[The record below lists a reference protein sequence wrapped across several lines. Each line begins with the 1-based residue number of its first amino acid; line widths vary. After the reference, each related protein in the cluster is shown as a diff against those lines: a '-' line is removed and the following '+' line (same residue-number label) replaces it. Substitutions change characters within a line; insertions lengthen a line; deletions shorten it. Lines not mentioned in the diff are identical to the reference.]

1 MNDFRA
7 NIEQEIAVMHEET
20 QRVKTVLNTHGLD
33 VTTAAYVIMIR
44 YRMELKAHIKKLYDC
59 LEELDEGDDY
69 PYG

>member
-1 MNDFRA
+1 MNDFRS
-7 NIEQEIAVMHEET
+7 NIEHQIAVMHEET

-69 PYG
+69 PYS

>member
-1 MNDFRA
+1 MNDFRS
-7 NIEQEIAVMHEET
+7 NIEHQIAVMHEET

>member
-1 MNDFRA
+1 MNDYRA
-7 NIEQEIAVMHEET
+7 NIEQQIAVMHEET

-44 YRMELKAHIKKLYDC
+44 YRMELKTHIKKLYDC